1 MLYNDVISLDQKVS
15 VLKSSLDKT
24 EALII
29 GAGAGLSTAARLDY
43 DNADTFNAIFPGYHD
58 RYGLNSI
65 NEADFYQFP
74 TPEEQYA
81 YWVRNIAAIRYDY
94 PPGKP
99 YLDLHRI
106 IKDKNHIILTTN
118 TDGQFLK
125 SGFDPEKICFPQ
137 GDLAFF
143 QCSKPC
149 TDDLYPN
156 EQTVKELR
164 SHIGDTD
171 YTIPVV
177 DIPRCPHC
185 GSPLIPN
192 VRRTEKFVEKPWIE
206 KFQMLNDFLAANR
219 GKKMLFLELG
229 VGFNTPGIIRY
240 NFEFLFKMRK
250 YAEMIRINLNVLE
263 ISLIHDEDRAAIIQ
277 GDLGPILSKLAEE
290 Y

>member
-1 MLYNDVISLDQKVS
+1 MVYSDTGLTQKVDI
-15 VLKSSLDKT
+15 LKTALDKA
-24 EALII
+24 EAIII
-29 GAGAGLSTAARLDY
+29 GAGSGLSSAAGLDY
-43 DNADTFNAIFPGYHD
+43 NDIDFFNATFPGCHD
-58 RYGLNSI
+58 RYGLKTV
-65 NEADFYQFP
+65 NEADFYPFP

-81 YWVRNIAAIRYDY
+81 YWFRSISAIRYNF

-106 IKDKNHIILTTN
+106 IKEKNHVILTTN

-125 SGFDPEKICFPQ
+125 SGFDPGKICFPQ

-149 TDDLYPN
+149 NDELYPN
-156 EQTVKELR
+156 EQTVKEILSR
-164 SHIGDTD
+164 IGDTD
-171 YTIPVV
+171 FAIPAE

-192 VRRTEKFVEKPWIE
+192 VRRSKNFVGKPWTEKYE
-206 KFQMLNDFLAANR
+206 MLNDFLDANR

-229 VGFNTPGIIRY
+229 VGFNTPGIIR
-240 NFEFLFKMRK
+240 NEFEFLFMTRK
-250 YAEMIRINLNVLE
+250 YAQMIRINLNVVE
-263 ISLIHDEDRAAIIQ
+263 ISLIHDEDRAAVIQ
-277 GDLGPILSKLAEE
+277 GDLGPMLSKLAEG

>member
-1 MLYNDVISLDQKVS
+1 MVYCNIDLTQKTEI
-15 VLKSSLDKT
+15 LKTALDKT

-29 GAGAGLSTAARLDY
+29 GAGAGLSSAAGLDY

-58 RYGLNSI
+58 RYGMRSI

-74 TPEEQYA
+74 TQEEQYA
-81 YWVRNIAAIRYDY
+81 WWVRNISVIRYDC

-106 IKDKNHIILTTN
+106 VKDKNHVILTTN
-118 TDGQFLK
+118 TDGQFFK
-125 SGFDPEKICFPQ
+125 SGFDTEKICFPQ
-137 GDLAFF
+137 GDLSYF
-143 QCSKPC
+143 QCSTPC
-149 TDDLYPN
+149 TDELYPN

-171 YTIPVV
+171 FAIPAV

-185 GSPLIPN
+185 NSPLIPN
-192 VRRTEKFVEKPWIE
+192 VRRTKNFVEKPWIE
-206 KFQMLNDFLAANR
+206 RYQMLNDFLAVNR

-240 NFEFLFKMRK
+240 EFEFLFKIRK
-250 YAEMIRINLNVLE
+250 YAEMIRINLNTVE
-263 ISLIHDEDRAAIIQ
+263 ITLLYKEDRASVIQ
-277 GDLGPILSKLAEE
+277 GDLGPILSRLAAE

>member
-1 MLYNDVISLDQKVS
+1 MVYCNIDLTQKTEI
-15 VLKSSLDKT
+15 LKTALDKT

-29 GAGAGLSTAARLDY
+29 GAGAGLSSAAGLDY

-58 RYGLNSI
+58 RYGMRSI

-74 TPEEQYA
+74 TQEEQYA
-81 YWVRNIAAIRYDY
+81 WWVRNISVIRYDY

-106 IKDKNHIILTTN
+106 VKDKNHVILTTN
-118 TDGQFLK
+118 TDGQFFK
-125 SGFDPEKICFPQ
+125 SGFDTEKICFPQ
-137 GDLAFF
+137 GDLSYF
-143 QCSKPC
+143 QCSSPC
-149 TDDLYPN
+149 TDELYPN

-171 YTIPVV
+171 FAIPAV

-185 GSPLIPN
+185 NSPLIPN
-192 VRRTEKFVEKPWIE
+192 VRRTKNFVENTWIE
-206 KFQMLNDFLAANR
+206 KYQMLNDFLAANR

-229 VGFNTPGIIRY
+229 VGFNTTGIIRY
-240 NFEFLFKMRK
+240 EFEFLFKIRK
-250 YAEMIRINLNVLE
+250 YAEMIRINLNTVE
-263 ISLIHDEDRAAIIQ
+263 ITLLYKEDRASVIQ
-277 GDLGPILSKLAEE
+277 GDLGPILSRLAAE